1 MAAKPA
7 ADPATSQPNL
17 ILITTDQQRWD
28 TLHCGGADFMRTPHI
43 DQLAAEGVRFTHAY
57 ADCPIC
63 IPSRTTIMNGQH
75 AFTYGRAYYRDG
87 VPLPVDPKASL
98 PGILG
103 AAGYQTQAIGKMHFF
118 PTRARFGF
126 DATLLP
132 ERYYEYMS
140 QFRRDVG
147 RPMHHG
153 IGQNEIYPTLATV
166 PESFTLTAWTVDQC
180 IEFIQ
185 HRDPTAP
192 FFLWCSFGK
201 PHPPFDPPE
210 PYYSMYKGTK
220 LPDEIDSAWSHKD
233 RCPFFMRQGR
243 EVRKQDQ
250 TSPELRRAAREAYYG
265 LITQIDHHIGRL
277 LGCLNNE
284 KLRPNTG
291 IVFCSD
297 HGDLLGDHGAWG
309 KSVHLE
315 GSAHI
320 PMVVRFPDT
329 VPDKPVNTTCDTP
342 VTLADL
348 LPTFGA
354 LGGARIPAAIDGA
367 DMLSFV
373 QGDAARDY
381 VRLETEN
388 QSICLTDGVEKYIW
402 YPWPGQEHFF
412 DLKKDPQEKNNLGPK
427 LKNNPR
433 LKRWRARAVA
443 HLEASGRQRASTW
456 SGLPIN
462 KTPYPGDADIR
473 KVDSTGLHIEGWPY
487 DVLH

>member
-1 MAAKPA
+1 MTAASAPH
-7 ADPATSQPNL
+7 QPNL
-17 ILITTDQQRWD
+17 ILITTDQQRFD
-28 TLHCGGADFMRTPHI
+28 TLHCGGADFMRTPHV
-43 DQLAAEGVRFTHAY
+43 DQLAAEGVRFTNAY

-63 IPSRTTIMNGQH
+63 IPSRTTIMNGRH
-75 AFTYGRAYYRDG
+75 AFSYGRAFYQDG
-87 VPLPVDPKASL
+87 VELPVDPRASL
-98 PGILG
+98 PGILT

-118 PTRARFGF
+118 PPRARYGF
-126 DATLLP
+126 ENTLLP
-132 ERYYEYMS
+132 ERYYETMS
-140 QFRRDVG
+140 QHFRDVG

-210 PYYSMYKGTK
+210 PYYSMYRGAD
-220 LPDEIDSAWSHKD
+220 LPDEVHSDWS
-233 RCPFFMRQGR
+233 RNAACPYNIRFGR

-250 TSPELRRAAREAYYG
+250 TSPQLRRAAREAYYG
-265 LITQIDHHIGRL
+265 LVTQIDHHIGRL
-277 LGCLNNE
+277 LGCLNNLQ
-284 KLRPNTG
+284 LRANTG

-309 KSVHLE
+309 KVWHLE

-329 VPDKPVNTTCDTP
+329 VANRPVNATCATP

-354 LGGARIPAAIDGA
+354 LGGAKIPKTIDGA
-367 DMLSFV
+367 DLLPFV
-373 QGDAARDY
+373 RGRASRDY
-381 VRLETEN
+381 LRLEAEN
-388 QSICLTDGVEKYIW
+388 QSIALTDGVEKYIW

-412 DLKKDPQEKNNLGPK
+412 DLKKDPYERKNLGPA
-427 LKNNPR
+427 LKNAAR
-433 LKRWRARAVA
+433 LKRWRARAVQ
-443 HLEASGRQRASTW
+443 HLIDSGRKRADTW
-456 SGLPIN
+456 SGLPIVT
-462 KTPYPGDADIR
+462 KPYPSDADIR
-473 KVDSTGLHIEGWPY
+473 KVDSTGLHIEGWTY